1 MASVASE
8 TYSCVSTPIQYAG
21 ITAYEDE
28 SIDDYLFHCRR
39 VLETVGQYC
48 ASTLI
53 DAGIKVRMPVGAFYI
68 FPDFQP
74 FEEIL
79 NERNICD
86 SKTLCKQLLDDTGV
100 ALLPGSD
107 FGREA
112 KELSARLAYVNF
124 NGNETLRK
132 SMELS
137 KESILTMEHLSES
150 VLDIV
155 NGINEIINWIKS

>member
-1 MASVASE
+1 M
-8 TYSCVSTPIQYAG
+8 CI
-21 ITAYEDE
+21 
-28 SIDDYLFHCRR
+28 R
-39 VLETVGQYC
+39 
-48 ASTLI
+48 
-53 DAGIKVRMPVGAFYI
+53 
-68 FPDFQP
+68 
-74 FEEIL
+74 
-79 NERNICD
+79 D
-86 SKTLCKQLLDDTGV
+86 SDDTGV

-124 NGNETLRK
+124 NGKETLRK

-137 KESILTMEHLSES
+137 KELVLTMEHLSES